1 MSSSTPISRLL
12 AMGLIVGSLL
22 AATGCAKTGTGRVV
36 PVGTAQPDQYLFE
49 QGMQAL
55 AKEKWLTARE
65 YFKQLNETY
74 IQSPLRPDAKIAV
87 GDTYVGEGGSASLVL
102 AINE

>member
-1 MSSSTPISRLL
+1 MCRNCSRVLRL
-12 AMGLIVGSLL
+12 AMVGLVLLPL
-22 AATGCAKTGTGRVV
+22 AAAVGCAKTGTGRVI

-65 YFKQLNETY
+65 FFKQLNETY
-74 IQSPLRPDAKIAV
+74 VQSPLRPDAKLAV
-87 GDTYVGEGGSASLVL
+87 GDTYIGEGGGSNLVL
-102 AINE
+102 